1 MAKGMQIIQNEAIKH
16 LKDIAS
22 KEGYLLVFDA
32 TSTVIAA
39 DKINI
44 SDIVVDKL
52 NKTLTSIEIDR
63 KEDKKGD
70 K

>member
-16 LKDIAS
+16 LKEISA

-32 TSTVIAA
+32 SSTVIAA

-44 SDIVVDKL
+44 SDLVASRL
-52 NKTLTSIEIDR
+52 NETLPSIKIDR
-63 KEDKKGD
+63 KEDKQGD